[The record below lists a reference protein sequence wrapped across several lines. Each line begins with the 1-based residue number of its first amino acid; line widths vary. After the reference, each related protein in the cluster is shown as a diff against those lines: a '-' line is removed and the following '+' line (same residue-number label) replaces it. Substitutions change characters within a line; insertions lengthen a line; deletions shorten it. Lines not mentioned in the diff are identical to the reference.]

1 MRPRLQAAGAFDWRF
16 VIIPPMQPDPSL
28 PPEPLPLTEASVQEI
43 QLELIRRKQFNFF
56 DGRKIA
62 ASLRR
67 HRALWRAVLMDRSG
81 TDLIKL
87 RDLPDNC
94 WNVDELFIM
103 TDTYSQAYELQRIA
117 EDEQWQADTTQLIQS
132 ESARSSALG
141 TSQPGFIVSFW
152 WD

>member
-1 MRPRLQAAGAFDWRF
+1 
-16 VIIPPMQPDPSL
+16 MQLDPSL

-56 DGRKIA
+56 DGRKIV
-62 ASLRR
+62 ASLQQ
-67 HRALWRAVLMDRSG
+67 HRSLWRAVLMDRTG
-81 TDLIKL
+81 GFDLIKL

-94 WNVDELFIM
+94 SNVDELFIM

-117 EDEQWQADTTQLIQS
+117 EDEQWQADTTQLIES